1 MITKFL
7 LNTILCHVGMSW
19 IICSNNKML
28 YGIEEN
34 NNIYWFN
41 KVPWYNTAICYK
53 LHGGKIE
60 DFISNARTDRYNIMR
75 SIISHHKQ
83 QPKYFDDESS
93 GGGIPIPNN

>member
-53 LHGGKIE
+53 LHGEKLKILFQMQE
-60 DFISNARTDRYNIMR
+60 QTD
-75 SIISHHKQ
+75 IISCVL
-83 QPKYFDDESS
+83 
-93 GGGIPIPNN
+93 